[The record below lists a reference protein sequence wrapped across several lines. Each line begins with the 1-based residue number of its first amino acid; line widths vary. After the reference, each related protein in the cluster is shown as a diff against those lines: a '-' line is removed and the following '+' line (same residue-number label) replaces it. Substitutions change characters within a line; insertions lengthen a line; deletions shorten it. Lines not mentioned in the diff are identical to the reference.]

1 LVAVMMAPATGP
13 VWMALLVAVCGA
25 PSGTREAVPEAPGLS
40 RAGAPIWAL
49 VGVIETRIVI
59 VLDCP
64 CKRLKP
70 DQVTVWPAARVVPTA
85 DETDTIETPAGRVSV
100 TVTPVMG

>member
-1 LVAVMMAPATGP
+1 MMAPATGP

-25 PSGTREAVPEAPGLS
+25 PSGTREPVPEAPGLS
-40 RAGAPIWAL
+40 RAGAPIWSL

-64 CKRLKP
+64 WRRLNP
-70 DQVTVWPAARVVPTA
+70 DQVTVWPTVEVVPTA
-85 DETDTIETPAGRVSV
+85 EEADTIETPAGSVSV
-100 TVTPVMG
+100 TVTPLMG